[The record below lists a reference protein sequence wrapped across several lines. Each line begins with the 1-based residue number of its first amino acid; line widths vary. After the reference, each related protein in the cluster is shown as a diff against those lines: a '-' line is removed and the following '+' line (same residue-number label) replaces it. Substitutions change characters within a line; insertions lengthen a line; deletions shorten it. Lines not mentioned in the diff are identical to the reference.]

1 MSRDV
6 ADLWKGQCIVGT
18 YLKEKMKRNIYFST
32 FSLQIFKFKHSNTP
46 TDTCNDGSTS
56 LDFYEKLSAA
66 VMRRTRDTSTRIVDQ
81 ATINYVAT
89 GEAKL
94 TTASAHSVGKKKID
108 AEIQINVAATYTK
121 MHGIYLSAHFRQ
133 QVTVKLQKKNKHI
146 TKKKQAVE
154 EVNMICRHICMLS
167 M

>member
-94 TTASAHSVGKKKID
+94 TTASAHSVGKKKSTPKFKLMWRRPTQKCT
-108 AEIQINVAATYTK
+108 EF
-121 MHGIYLSAHFRQ
+121 IYL
-133 QVTVKLQKKNKHI
+133 HI
-146 TKKKQAVE
+146 FDSK
-154 EVNMICRHICMLS
+154 
-167 M
+167 